1 MTHSINKDKLQA
13 SFTRPKL
20 KGLLL
25 GSMLS
30 ILLPTQAIAAIHP
43 LDESTFAKQIADIA
57 PRHSQ
62 VALLARD
69 LSTNTLL
76 YSQQADTLFIPAS
89 TQKVLTAV
97 TAMANLGPDFRYV
110 TELWSDAP
118 IRQGHIA
125 GSVYLRFSGDPTLTQ
140 DDLKALFAHLQKQG
154 ITSIEGHLYLIGD
167 KQEQLQAPGW
177 VWDDLGICFAA
188 PVSSYIINQNCVYG
202 QFAPSSAKHASE
214 VKLRTSSFGVKV
226 SSDAI
231 FSPKAG
237 HDFCQLDL
245 VRLGQNQYHLRG
257 CYPGS
262 EAIPLAIAIS
272 DPEKFAMDTLTATLK
287 GEMSLSG
294 KVKIGNTI
302 PSKAKLIASHS
313 SAPLPELLKTM
324 LLKSDNLIADS
335 LFKRVGQN
343 YYKAQGSFTHGA
355 AAMRHILTELGID
368 LTNANIVDG
377 SGLSR
382 YNLLSAKQL
391 ADVLALIYQD
401 ARFHTLIDSLPEAG
415 VSGTLQ
421 YRLGYTKPP
430 LKHLVFAKTGSM
442 QGVANL
448 AGFMRLAQQRDILFV
463 VLENGISPETQ
474 KQRKPAFSADF
485 LTRLLSAVET
495 KTQTSQATTTE
506 LSTVKL
512 SD

>member
-1 MTHSINKDKLQA
+1 ME
-13 SFTRPKL
+13 
-20 KGLLL
+20 
-25 GSMLS
+25 MLS
-30 ILLPTQAIAAIHP
+30 PNLIHSRVMPLILAVLVTSLSPSSVLGASPTISQT
-43 LDESTFAKQIADIA
+43 LLAKQIADIA

-97 TAMANLGPDFRYV
+97 TAMASLGPDFRYV

-154 ITSIEGHLYLIGD
+154 IKSVEGHLYLIGD

-202 QFAPSSAKHASE
+202 QFAPSSAKHTSE
-214 VKLRTSSFGVKV
+214 VKLRASSFGVKV

-231 FSPKAG
+231 FSPQAG

-245 VRLGQNQYHLRG
+245 VRLGQNHYHLRG

-287 GEMSLSG
+287 GEISLSG
-294 KVKIGNTI
+294 KVKIGKTI

-335 LFKRVGQN
+335 LFKRVGQS
-343 YYKAQGSFTHGA
+343 YYKTQGSFTNGA
-355 AAMRHILTELGID
+355 AAMRHILTELGVD

-401 ARFHTLIDSLPEAG
+401 ARFRSLIDSLPEAG

-430 LKHLVFAKTGSM
+430 LKHRVFAKTGSM

-463 VLENGISPETQ
+463 VLENGISPETK

-485 LTRLLSAVET
+485 LTLLLNAIE
-495 KTQTSQATTTE
+495 TQTQASQTTATE
-506 LSTVKL
+506 LNTLKL

>member
-1 MTHSINKDKLQA
+1 ME
-13 SFTRPKL
+13 
-20 KGLLL
+20 
-25 GSMLS
+25 MLS
-30 ILLPTQAIAAIHP
+30 PNLIHSRVMPLILAVLVTSLSPSSVLGASPTISQT
-43 LDESTFAKQIADIA
+43 LLAKQIADIA

-76 YSQQADTLFIPAS
+76 YSQQADILFIPAS

-97 TAMANLGPDFRYV
+97 TAMANLGPEFRYV
-110 TELWSDAP
+110 TDLWSDAP

-214 VKLRTSSFGVKV
+214 VKLRASSFGVKV

-287 GEMSLSG
+287 REMSLSG
-294 KVKIGNTI
+294 KVKIGKTI

-335 LFKRVGQN
+335 LFKRVGQE
-343 YYKAQGSFTHGA
+343 YYKAQGSFTNGA
-355 AAMRHILTELGID
+355 AAMRNILTELGVD

-391 ADVLALIYQD
+391 AEVLALIYQD
-401 ARFHTLIDSLPEAG
+401 ARFHRLIDSLPEAG

-463 VLENGISPETQ
+463 VLENGISPETK

-485 LTRLLSAVET
+485 LTLLLIAIE
-495 KTQTSQATTTE
+495 TQTQASQTTATE
-506 LSTVKL
+506 LNTLKL

>member
-1 MTHSINKDKLQA
+1 
-13 SFTRPKL
+13 
-20 KGLLL
+20 
-25 GSMLS
+25 MLS
-30 ILLPTQAIAAIHP
+30 PNLIHSRVMPLILAVLVTSLSPSSVLGASPTISQT
-43 LDESTFAKQIADIA
+43 LLAKQIADIA

-97 TAMANLGPDFRYV
+97 TAMASLGPDFRYV

-154 ITSIEGHLYLIGD
+154 IKSVEGHLYLIGD

-202 QFAPSSAKHASE
+202 QFAPSSAKYASE
-214 VKLRTSSFGVKV
+214 VKLRASSFGVQV

-231 FSPKAG
+231 FSPQAG

-287 GEMSLSG
+287 GEISLSG
-294 KVKIGNTI
+294 KVKIGKTI

-335 LFKRVGQN
+335 LFKRVGQS
-343 YYKAQGSFTHGA
+343 YYKTQGSFTNGA
-355 AAMRHILTELGID
+355 AAMRHILTELRVD

-401 ARFHTLIDSLPEAG
+401 ARFRSLIDSLPEAG

-430 LKHLVFAKTGSM
+430 LKHRVFAKTGSM

-463 VLENGISPETQ
+463 VLENGISPETK

-485 LTRLLSAVET
+485 LTLLLNAIE
-495 KTQTSQATTTE
+495 TQTQASQTTATE
-506 LSTVKL
+506 LNTLKL

>member
-1 MTHSINKDKLQA
+1 METFSPLFNLQRSA
-13 SFTRPKL
+13 
-20 KGLLL
+20 G
-25 GSMLS
+25 
-30 ILLPTQAIAAIHP
+30 ILLTVVATALLPHQLWATTADIQHAI
-43 LDESTFAKQIADIA
+43 LSQQINDIA

-62 VALLARD
+62 IALLALD
-69 LSTNTLL
+69 MANSKQL

-97 TAMANLGPDFRYV
+97 TALANLGADFRYV

-154 ITSIEGHLYLIGD
+154 INSIDGHLYLIGD

-202 QFAPSSAKHASE
+202 QFVPSSNKHSSE
-214 VKLRTSSFGVKV
+214 VKLRVSSFGVKV

-231 FSPKAG
+231 FSPKAS

-262 EAIPLAIAIS
+262 EAIPLAIAIT

-294 KVKIGNTI
+294 KVKIGNAI

-335 LFKRVGQN
+335 LFKLVGQH
-343 YYKAQGSFTHGA
+343 YYKTQGNFTNGA
-355 AAMRHILTELGID
+355 AAMRHILSDLGVD
-368 LTNANIVDG
+368 LTHANIVDG

-382 YNLLSAKQL
+382 YNLLSARQL
-391 ADVLALIYQD
+391 ANVLTLIYQD
-401 ARFHTLIDSLPEAG
+401 ARFHSLIDSLPEAG
-415 VSGTLQ
+415 VSGTLK
-421 YRLGYTKPP
+421 YRLGYTQPP
-430 LKHLVFAKTGSM
+430 LKNRVFAKTGSM

-448 AGFMRLAQQRDILFV
+448 AGFIRIPQRDILFV
-463 VLENGISPETQ
+463 VLENGISPETK
-474 KQRKPAFSADF
+474 KQRTPAFSADF
-485 LTRLLSAVET
+485 LTRLITTVEQQAQT
-495 KTQTSQATTTE
+495 NQTSTKE
-506 LSTVKL
+506 LNTVKL
-512 SD
+512 ID

>member
-1 MTHSINKDKLQA
+1 ME
-13 SFTRPKL
+13 
-20 KGLLL
+20 
-25 GSMLS
+25 MLS
-30 ILLPTQAIAAIHP
+30 PNLIHSRVMPLILAVLVTSLSPSSVLGASPTISQT
-43 LDESTFAKQIADIA
+43 LLAKQIADIA

-62 VALLARD
+62 VALLASD

-97 TAMANLGPDFRYV
+97 TAMASLGSDFRYV

-154 ITSIEGHLYLIGD
+154 IKSVEGHLYLIGD

-202 QFAPSSAKHASE
+202 QFSPSSTKHASE
-214 VKLRTSSFGVKV
+214 VKLRASSFGVKV

-231 FSPKAG
+231 FSPQAG

-287 GEMSLSG
+287 GEISLSG
-294 KVKIGNTI
+294 KVKIGNAI
-302 PSKAKLIASHS
+302 PTKAKLIASHS

-335 LFKRVGQN
+335 LFKRVGQS
-343 YYKAQGSFTHGA
+343 YYKTQGSFTNGA
-355 AAMRHILTELGID
+355 AAMRHILTELGVD

-401 ARFHTLIDSLPEAG
+401 ARFRSLIDSLPEAG

-430 LKHLVFAKTGSM
+430 LKHRVFAKTGSM

-463 VLENGISPETQ
+463 VLENGISPETK

-485 LTRLLSAVET
+485 LTLLLNAIE
-495 KTQTSQATTTE
+495 TQTQASQTTATE
-506 LSTVKL
+506 LNTLKL

>member
-1 MTHSINKDKLQA
+1 ME
-13 SFTRPKL
+13 
-20 KGLLL
+20 
-25 GSMLS
+25 MLS
-30 ILLPTQAIAAIHP
+30 PNLIHSRVMPLILAVLVTSLSPSSVLGASPTISQT
-43 LDESTFAKQIADIA
+43 LLAKQIADIA

-97 TAMANLGPDFRYV
+97 TAMASLGSDFRYV

-154 ITSIEGHLYLIGD
+154 IKSVEGHLYLIGD

-202 QFAPSSAKHASE
+202 LFAPSSAKHASE
-214 VKLRTSSFGVKV
+214 VKLRASSFGVKV
-226 SSDAI
+226 TSDAI
-231 FSPKAG
+231 FSPQAG

-294 KVKIGNTI
+294 KVKIGKTI

-335 LFKRVGQN
+335 LFKRVGQS
-343 YYKAQGSFTHGA
+343 YYKTQGSFTNGA
-355 AAMRHILTELGID
+355 AAMRHILTELGVD

-401 ARFHTLIDSLPEAG
+401 ARFRSLIDSLPEAG

-430 LKHLVFAKTGSM
+430 LKHRVFAKTGSM

-463 VLENGISPETQ
+463 VLENGISPETK

-485 LTRLLSAVET
+485 LTLLLNAIE
-495 KTQTSQATTTE
+495 TQTQASQTTATE
-506 LSTVKL
+506 LNTLKL